1 MDKKIDG
8 RIDMAKKHLVAT
20 VASRRL
26 GTYNKALNE
35 GETSLA
41 ANRQNILRA
50 NLAAKNFLAR
60 PKMSE
65 LEERMLG
72 QREAIGA
79 GMGMTN
85 MTPPG
90 SSGGEE
96 EQRQLDAV
104 LAASTIDR

>member
-1 MDKKIDG
+1 
-8 RIDMAKKHLVAT
+8 MAKKQLVAT

-79 GMGMTN
+79 GMGMGMSN